1 MAEQYT
7 EVLSENKSITN
18 ALQSMI
24 ENRVVGKID
33 IPDAHLSW
41 ITMLLEITPL
51 KGSYFLSI
59 DRMEG
64 IESVPSAYPNRE
76 VSLEFLDR
84 GGVPCRFRARIAE
97 VRPNDLLLELPTA
110 IYRIQKRQYFRIDVP
125 PGAEIIFRAGT
136 SQESKGEVK
145 NISEG
150 GVAFYMEK
158 DLNLEIGTLLI
169 DIFLSIPDKTEC
181 LSLRIPQAV
190 VRRMVLP
197 SFLNGRT
204 LCAIEFL
211 EMSMETKDQL
221 IAYISKRQMG
231 MIQKLKG

>member
-1 MAEQYT
+1 MAEHYT

-18 ALQSMI
+18 ALQSII
-24 ENRVVGKID
+24 ENRVVGKIE
-33 IPDAHLSW
+33 IPDTPLSW
-41 ITMLLEITPL
+41 ITMILDMTLV

-59 DRMEG
+59 DRVEG
-64 IESVPSAYPNRE
+64 FESALSANPNRE

-84 GGVPCRFRARIAE
+84 GSVPCRFRARIAE
-97 VRPNDLLLELPTA
+97 VRSDAILLEVPTA
-110 IYRIQKRQYFRIDVP
+110 IYRIQKRQYFRIDVS
-125 PGAEIIFRAGT
+125 PGGEIIFRAGT

-150 GVAFYMEK
+150 GMAFYMER
-158 DLNLEIGTLLI
+158 DLVLEIGALLI
-169 DIFLSIPDKTEC
+169 DISLNIPDKTGR

-190 VRRMVLP
+190 VRRTVLP

-211 EMSMETKDQL
+211 EMSRETKDQL
-221 IAYISKRQMG
+221 VAYISKRQMG
-231 MIQKLKG
+231 MILKLKG